1 MEVEYIR
8 LLGPEWMTGP
18 MNATQG
24 KEMMECKKPSIK
36 TWRKMLFTVGGVPH
50 SPIRAVLYRIFVLDL
65 KSWVSVHYVR
75 HHIGVMPYVKSQRD
89 DRNEEL
95 VSRDDLPQGRPI
107 EMMFDMNTNA
117 LLTIA
122 KARLCMK
129 ASKETRDVFKR
140 LKEKMLNADE
150 YDQEVA
156 KLMQPPC
163 EWYNRC
169 YEPSPCE
176 RYKLKEKR

>member
-1 MEVEYIR
+1 MRVEYIR
-8 LLGPEWMTGP
+8 LLGPEWIMGP

-24 KEMMECKKPSIK
+24 KDMLACKKPSIK
-36 TWRKMLFTVGGVPH
+36 TWRKMLATVGGVPH
-50 SPIRAVLYRIFVLDL
+50 SPIRAVIYRIFVFDL

-89 DRNEEL
+89 DKNEE
-95 VSRDDLPQGRPI
+95 VISRDDSPQGKEI
-107 EMMFDMNTNA
+107 EMMFDMNANA

-129 ASKETRDVFKR
+129 ASKETRDVFR
-140 LKEKMLNADE
+140 ALREQMFSGDE

-156 KLMQPPC
+156 KLMMPPC
-163 EWYNRC
+163 KWYGRC
-169 YEPSPCE
+169 FEPETCG
-176 RYKLKEKR
+176 RQ